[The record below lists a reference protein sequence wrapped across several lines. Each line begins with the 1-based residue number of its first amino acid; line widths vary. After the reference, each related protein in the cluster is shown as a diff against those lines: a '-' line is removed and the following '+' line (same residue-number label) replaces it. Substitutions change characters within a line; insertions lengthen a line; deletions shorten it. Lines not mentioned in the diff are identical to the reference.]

1 MIKSFVHKGMERFFL
16 TGSKAGIQ
24 PNHANR
30 IRLILAQLQQA
41 KTIEDMNIP
50 TLKLHELKGDRRGT
64 WSVIVQANWRITF
77 RFLDGDAEN
86 VDYEDYH

>member
-41 KTIEDMNIP
+41 RTIEDMNIP
-50 TLKLHELKGDRRGT
+50 TLKLHELRRRKT
-64 WSVIVQANWRITF
+64 ILIPLRARP
-77 RFLDGDAEN
+77 R
-86 VDYEDYH
+86 